1 MLKSESETKTS
12 SERAFMLIGVRIF
25 FICLFFLPI
34 VSRETSKAL
43 CAEGQGF
50 VSQTYVDTLIQSAYT
65 ALSGAQELSRS
76 SLKQEDAVE
85 RAKHIAE
92 RLKKLAQT
100 DKNRKYILWKIQE
113 LESQIYLEEKGLL
126 QEKDQKRRMAIN
138 DLIGPFNA
146 ELSKTRPDFAKLDG
160 ACAGMKELDPS
171 KERELRF
178 SERDR
183 SKGVS
188 KDIVAAIER
197 YLEKRN
203 FDAAREDL
211 AYCKNNQ
218 QFLSVSLTEY
228 SRLAAKVQASVSAA
242 DEKAFIIAIL
252 SKAEAACLRHEL
264 GAARAM
270 TRTVDARLDAVR
282 GTLNQRE
289 WDKLYFS
296 NKNMTKEL
304 LRKEDSLVAQNML
317 LLKTQGVGVA
327 TVFSDS
333 VLKKWDV
340 ASEKISMVN
349 YAILEEAVAQ
359 KRQEGSAANKTVA
372 ASADNQQEQASLMDD
387 ILAAAKIKAKAKE
400 DSLKAEEQNAH
411 LTHAERV
418 RLDNMRLAQQGKDLR
433 EQKRVKENK
442 EKAQHLLVDFY
453 TLLDQGKRKNA
464 ENLFKDK
471 RGFFKEYLAE
481 DSYLKLESTIS
492 GLDAQATN

>member
-1 MLKSESETKTS
+1 MQHFQKPRP
-12 SERAFMLIGVRIF
+12 RAR
-25 FICLFFLPI
+25 
-34 VSRETSKAL
+34 
-43 CAEGQGF
+43 
-50 VSQTYVDTLIQSAYT
+50 
-65 ALSGAQELSRS
+65 
-76 SLKQEDAVE
+76 
-85 RAKHIAE
+85 
-92 RLKKLAQT
+92 
-100 DKNRKYILWKIQE
+100 
-113 LESQIYLEEKGLL
+113 
-126 QEKDQKRRMAIN
+126 
-138 DLIGPFNA
+138 
-146 ELSKTRPDFAKLDG
+146 
-160 ACAGMKELDPS
+160 
-171 KERELRF
+171 
-178 SERDR
+178 
-183 SKGVS
+183 
-188 KDIVAAIER
+188 
-197 YLEKRN
+197 
-203 FDAAREDL
+203 
-211 AYCKNNQ
+211 
-218 QFLSVSLTEY
+218 
-228 SRLAAKVQASVSAA
+228 
-242 DEKAFIIAIL
+242 
-252 SKAEAACLRHEL
+252 RHEL

-282 GTLNQRE
+282 GVLYQRE
-289 WDKLYFS
+289 WDKLYFG

-317 LLKTQGVGVA
+317 LLKTQGVGIA

-372 ASADNQQEQASLMDD
+372 VAVSADNPQEQASLMDD

-492 GLDAQATN
+492 GLDTQATN

>member
-1 MLKSESETKTS
+1 M
-12 SERAFMLIGVRIF
+12 A
-25 FICLFFLPI
+25 
-34 VSRETSKAL
+34 
-43 CAEGQGF
+43 
-50 VSQTYVDTLIQSAYT
+50 
-65 ALSGAQELSRS
+65 
-76 SLKQEDAVE
+76 
-85 RAKHIAE
+85 
-92 RLKKLAQT
+92 
-100 DKNRKYILWKIQE
+100 
-113 LESQIYLEEKGLL
+113 GLL
-126 QEKDQKRRMAIN
+126 RLGAME
-138 DLIGPFNA
+138 LLPLGPVLF
-146 ELSKTRPDFAKLDG
+146 LDT
-160 ACAGMKELDPS
+160 AGSQDGS
-171 KERELRF
+171 
-178 SERDR
+178 
-183 SKGVS
+183 
-188 KDIVAAIER
+188 
-197 YLEKRN
+197 
-203 FDAAREDL
+203 
-211 AYCKNNQ
+211 
-218 QFLSVSLTEY
+218 
-228 SRLAAKVQASVSAA
+228 
-242 DEKAFIIAIL
+242 
-252 SKAEAACLRHEL
+252 EL

-282 GTLNQRE
+282 GVLYQRE

-296 NKNMTKEL
+296 NKNITKEL

-359 KRQEGSAANKTVA
+359 KKQEGSAANKNVA
-372 ASADNQQEQASLMDD
+372 GSVDNPQEQASLMDD

-442 EKAQHLLVDFY
+442 EKAQHLLIDFY
-453 TLLDQGKRKNA
+453 TLLDQGKHKNA

-471 RGFFKEYLAE
+471 HDFFKEYLAE

-492 GLDAQATN
+492 GLDTQAKN